1 MPTALRRWL
10 ALFRVSFPECMRRR
24 CSRSAPSARR
34 RGTLLQQHWGYP
46 DFLPLDVYDLDALH
60 RGEKKLRTITQ
71 EDIIDDLIQQ
81 AELCRTGQTYRDL
94 FVTAST
100 GAGKSVM
107 FQIPAID
114 LAEKYGMVTLV
125 ISPLIG

>member
-1 MPTALRRWL
+1 M
-10 ALFRVSFPECMRRR
+10 
-24 CSRSAPSARR
+24 
-34 RGTLLQQHWGYP
+34 
-46 DFLPLDVYDLDALH
+46 
-60 RGEKKLRTITQ
+60 I
-71 EDIIDDLIQQ
+71 
-81 AELCRTGQTYRDL
+81 
-94 FVTAST
+94 AST